1 MSQAIIEKVRKLLAL
16 SKSSNVNEAT
26 NAAAIANRL
35 IDEYRLSV
43 ADYDDM
49 VGESDPMM
57 EDPEAVYSTGRIVPW
72 KVRLIGV
79 LAQHYGCATYNS
91 VTFPKGRKESHIKL
105 VGRKSDIDIVRYMS
119 GWLMVEC
126 QRLSD
131 LEAKGKGK
139 VFCNSYCEGF
149 VAGVSAQLAASRT
162 EAQKAATSSAIV
174 KINSRYN
181 ESVAYLH
188 SQYKLKSGGG
198 SKIQLDRNAY
208 NAGVK
213 QGQNVH
219 LGASLQGSKA
229 KLLNG

>member
-1 MSQAIIEKVRKLLAL
+1 MTNNIIDRVKRLLAL
-16 SKSSNVNEAT
+16 TSSSNQYEAA

-35 IDEYRLSV
+35 IDEYRLSI
-43 ADYDDM
+43 ADIQDNM
-49 VGESDPMM
+49 NESDPMM
-57 EDPEAVYSTGRIVPW
+57 EDPDAVYSTGRIVPW
-72 KVRLIGV
+72 KVRIIGI

-91 VTFPKGRKESHIKL
+91 VTYPKGRKESHIKL

-119 GWLMVEC
+119 GWLMLEC

-131 LEAKGKGK
+131 IEAKGKGK

-149 VAGVSAQLAASRT
+149 VAGVSAQLAASRA
-162 EAQKAATSSAIV
+162 EAEKVATSSAIV

-181 ESVAYLH
+181 ESLSYLR
-188 SQYKLKSGGG
+188 SQYKLKQAAG

-208 NAGVK
+208 DAGVK
-213 QGQNVH
+213 QGRNVH
-219 LGASLQGSKA
+219 LGASLQGSKV